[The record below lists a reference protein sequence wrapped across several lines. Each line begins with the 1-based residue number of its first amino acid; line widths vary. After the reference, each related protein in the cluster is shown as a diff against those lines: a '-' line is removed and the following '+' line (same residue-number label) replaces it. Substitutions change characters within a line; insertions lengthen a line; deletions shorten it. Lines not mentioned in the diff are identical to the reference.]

1 MSEFPRQ
8 TRHRTAMIC
17 VHKDALLVC
26 WFRDPHSGGEFYVVP
41 GGKIES
47 KESAREC
54 AERETWEETGYR
66 VRVCGEAVTTT
77 RYPFEWAGQ
86 IYDCVTTWFIGTLTE
101 PDTEPTPVDDA
112 EFNLR
117 TAWLPLEEIP
127 SAFAC
132 HAHIGEMVTKLVERA
147 LKGADE

>member
-1 MSEFPRQ
+1 MSELPQQ

-26 WFRDPHSGGEFYVVP
+26 WFRDPHSGREFYVVP

-47 KESAREC
+47 QESAREC

-66 VRVCGEAVTTT
+66 VRARGEAVTTT

-86 IYDCVTTWFIGTLTE
+86 VYDCVTTWFVGTLTNPE
-101 PDTEPTPVDDA
+101 ESPAPVADA
-112 EFNLR
+112 DFNLR
-117 TAWLPLEEIP
+117 TAWLALGEIP

-132 HAHIGEMVTKLVERA
+132 HSHIGEMVTKLVERA
-147 LKGADE
+147 LKGDDE

>member
-1 MSEFPRQ
+1 MSELPQQ

-17 VHKDALLVC
+17 VHKEALLVC
-26 WFRDPHSGGEFYVVP
+26 WFRDPHSGREFYVVP

-47 KESAREC
+47 EESAREC

-66 VRVCGEAVTTT
+66 VRVCEEAITTT

-117 TAWLPLEEIP
+117 TAWLPLGEIP

-132 HAHIGEMVTKLVERA
+132 HSHIGEMVTKLVERA
-147 LKGADE
+147 LKGDDE

>member
-1 MSEFPRQ
+1 MSELPQQ

-17 VHKDALLVC
+17 VHKEALLVC
-26 WFRDPHSGGEFYVVP
+26 WFRDPHSGREFYVVP

-47 KESAREC
+47 QESAREC

-66 VRVCGEAVTTT
+66 VRARGEAVTTT

-86 IYDCVTTWFIGTLTE
+86 VYDCVTTWFVGTLTNPE
-101 PDTEPTPVDDA
+101 ESPAPVADA
-112 EFNLR
+112 DFNLR
-117 TAWLPLEEIP
+117 TAWLALGEIP

-132 HAHIGEMVTKLVERA
+132 HSHIGEMVTKLVERA
-147 LKGADE
+147 LKGDDE